1 ALSSPPMALL
11 ARASGDLSPVWS
23 IFACLSS
30 SRLWA
35 SAKAAR
41 AASTACFTADS
52 SKGSSWS
59 VIYVLL
65 SVSCG
70 PNVSSSL
77 VYRLRWSPLGQCPRD
92 EFGRLGDLGVGGWG
106 GWVGPG
112 GWDRLGVGEVVCLA
126 SSRR

>member
-1 ALSSPPMALL
+1 CLTCPLDLPTILPAAALSALSSPPMARL

-35 SAKAAR
+35 SAKALR

-59 VIYVLL
+59 VINVLL
-65 SVSCG
+65 SVSIG
-70 PNVSSSL
+70 PNVSSLSF
-77 VYRLRWSPLGQCPRD
+77 YRLRWSHLGRCPRD
-92 EFGRLGDLGVGGWG
+92 EWGRLGEVG
-106 GWVGPG
+106 
-112 GWDRLGVGEVVCLA
+112 
-126 SSRR
+126 